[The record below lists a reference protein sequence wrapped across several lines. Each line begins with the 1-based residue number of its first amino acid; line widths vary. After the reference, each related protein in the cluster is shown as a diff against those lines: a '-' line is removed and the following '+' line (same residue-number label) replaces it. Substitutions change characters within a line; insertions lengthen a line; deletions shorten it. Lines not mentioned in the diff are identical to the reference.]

1 MIRAVKSHATIVGR
15 RTYPGKTDMPYKK
28 VTPSEVVHIGS
39 VDYENVDG
47 DYLEKR
53 QLKSGAAGWI
63 LLAGLGVSYVISGD
77 FAGWNFGLE
86 QGGFGGM
93 LIATV
98 MMAAM
103 YTCMVFGVAELSAA
117 IPTAGGGYGFA
128 RRAMGPLGGF
138 LTGTAILLEYAIAP
152 AAIAIF
158 IGGYVGELIGV
169 DGPLVYAA
177 FYVIFIGIHLLGAGE
192 ALKIMLVI
200 TAIAAAA
207 LLVFILGMIPK
218 FEWANLMDITVNT
231 EAVGASPFLP
241 EGYVGIWAA
250 IPFAMWL
257 FLAIEGVPLAAEET
271 KDPARDMPRGIITAM
286 MILLIFGGLVLFL
299 APGGSSAE
307 LMKNHGAPLV
317 GALQHAYGES
327 SLMAMFVNVVGLAG
341 LIASFFSIIFA
352 YSRQL
357 FALSRAGYLP
367 KWLSLTGGRKVPT
380 MALIVPGVLGFLLSL
395 TGEGDLMITIA
406 VFGATISYAMMML
419 SHIILR
425 VKNPE
430 LDRPYR
436 TPGGVLTTSIALVLS
451 LIALASTFVVS
462 MEAAMWSAVFYAVMV
477 AYFAFYSRHH
487 LVAKAPEEE
496 FLAIARAE
504 AELR

>member
-1 MIRAVKSHATIVGR
+1 MAANNGTSARS
-15 RTYPGKTDMPYKK
+15 DD
-28 VTPSEVVHIGS
+28 TPSDVVHVGA
-39 VDYENVDG
+39 VDYEHVPD
-47 DYLEKR
+47 DYLDKR
-53 QLKSGAAGWI
+53 QLRKGAAGWI
-63 LLAGLGVSYVISGD
+63 LLTGLGVSYVISGD

-86 QGGFGGM
+86 QGGFGGL
-93 LIATV
+93 LIATL
-98 MMAAM
+98 MMAVM
-103 YTCMVFGVAELSAA
+103 YTFMVLGIAELSAS

-158 IGGYVGELIGV
+158 IGAYVGELLGL

-177 FYVIFIGIHLLGAGE
+177 FYTVFVGIHLVGVGE

-207 LLVFILGMIPK
+207 LLVFILGMIPQ
-218 FEWANLMDITVNT
+218 FAVANLTDIAVNKA
-231 EAVGASPFLP
+231 AVGANAFLP

-250 IPFAMWL
+250 IPFAMWF

-271 KDPARDMPRGIITAM
+271 RNPARDMPRGIITAM
-286 MILLIFGGLVLFL
+286 LILLVFAGLILVL

-317 GALQHAYGES
+317 GALQHAYGDS
-327 SLMAMFVNVVGLAG
+327 AGIATLVNVVGLAG

-352 YSRQL
+352 YSRQV

-367 KWLSLTGGRKVPT
+367 RWLSVTGKRKVPT
-380 MALIVPGVLGFLLSL
+380 LALIVPGILGFLLSL

-406 VFGATISYAMMML
+406 VFGATLSYAMMML

-425 VKNPE
+425 LKAPE
-430 LDRPYR
+430 MERPYR
-436 TPGGVLTTSIALVLS
+436 TPGGVVTTGVALLLSVL
-451 LIALASTFVVS
+451 AFASTFVVS
-462 MEAAMWSAVFYAVMV
+462 REAAMWSAVFYAVMV
-477 AYFAFYSRHH
+477 AYFVFYSRHH
-487 LVAKAPEEE
+487 LVARAPEEE
-496 FLAIARAE
+496 FAAIARAE
-504 AELR
+504 AELK

>member
-1 MIRAVKSHATIVGR
+1 MAETSAATASDNSIAPSVAHVG
-15 RTYPGKTDMPYKK
+15 T
-28 VTPSEVVHIGS
+28 
-39 VDYENVDG
+39 VDYENVSN

-53 QLKSGAAGWI
+53 QLKKGAAGWI
-63 LLAGLGVSYVISGD
+63 LLASLGVSYVISGD

-93 LIATV
+93 FIATIL
-98 MMAAM
+98 MAAM
-103 YTCMVFGVAELSAA
+103 YTFMVFGLAELSSA

-158 IGGYVGELIGV
+158 IGGYVGEMFGLN
-169 DGPLVYAA
+169 GPLVYAA
-177 FYVIFIGIHLLGAGE
+177 FYIIFVGIHLWGAGE

-207 LLVFILGMIPK
+207 LLVFILGMLPE
-218 FEWANLMDITVNT
+218 FELANLTDIAVN
-231 EAVGASPFLP
+231 ESAVGASAFLP
-241 EGYVGIWAA
+241 QGYFGIWAA

-257 FLAIEGVPLAAEET
+257 FLAVEGVPLAAEET
-271 KDPARDMPRGIITAM
+271 KNPAQDMPKGIITAM
-286 MILLIFGGLVLFL
+286 VILLIFGGLVLFL

-307 LMKNHGAPLV
+307 LMKDHSAPLV

-327 SLMAMFVNVVGLAG
+327 SAMATFVNLVGLAG

-352 YSRQL
+352 YSRQV

-367 KWLSLTGGRKVPT
+367 RWLSLTGNRKVPT
-380 MALIVPGVLGFLLSL
+380 MALVVPGVIGFLLSL
-395 TGEGDLMITIA
+395 TGEGDLMITMA

-425 VKNPE
+425 VKEPNMH
-430 LDRPYR
+430 RPYR
-436 TPGGVLTTSIALVLS
+436 TPGGILTTGIALVLS
-451 LIALASTFVVS
+451 VAAFISTFLVS
-462 MEAAMWSAVFYAVMV
+462 REAAMWSAVFYAVMV

-496 FLAIARAE
+496 FEAIAKAE
-504 AELR
+504 AELS